1 VNGEG
6 APHRLLQPTLRH
18 VHLQRPLDSRCA
30 PRLRGGRLLE
40 RTPRDLP
47 GRVALDG
54 APRASV
60 DSAHAPADP
69 AVTGAPDFLVGSD
82 IGEPSKGRPP
92 FRGVVFRGQRVRIDL

>member
-1 VNGEG
+1 M
-6 APHRLLQPTLRH
+6 
-18 VHLQRPLDSRCA
+18 
-30 PRLRGGRLLE
+30 E
-40 RTPRDLP
+40 RTPRDMP

-69 AVTGAPDFLVGSD
+69 AVAGAPDFLVGSD

-92 FRGVVFRGQRVRIDL
+92 FRGVFFRGRRVRIDL